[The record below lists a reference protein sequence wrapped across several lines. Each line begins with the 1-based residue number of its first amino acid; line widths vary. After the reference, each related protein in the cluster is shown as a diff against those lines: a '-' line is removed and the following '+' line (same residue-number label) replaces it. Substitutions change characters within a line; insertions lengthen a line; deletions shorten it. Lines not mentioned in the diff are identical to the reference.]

1 MGRCKNCKYWE
12 QDFDSINFYNENFGE
27 CNHKKVINME
37 NIENDCEDKEN
48 KRFNEYDII
57 YSADELAQL
66 KVNKEF
72 GFINFEEK

>member
-1 MGRCKNCKYWE
+1 
-12 QDFDSINFYNENFGE
+12 
-27 CNHKKVINME
+27 ME

-72 GFINFEEK
+72 GCINFEEK